1 MPKLTLS
8 FKGHV
13 IDVYH
18 LEQEETCI
26 GRNESCDI
34 SIDSLAIAPQQA
46 LIRQSNDQ
54 EYQLEAMDK
63 AFPVLL
69 NREKVEVSPLSHGD
83 VIQVGKHTL
92 SYADDVMELGADLG
106 EASDVEENPEPGD
119 ELEIDTGDT
128 GAMLQIMTGENFGRI
143 IPLARNMTRIG
154 HAGGDCAMIS
164 KRGDGYFLSLLEG
177 QNPPVVNKI
186 SIGNGTHR
194 LNSGDIV
201 EVGGI
206 KMQFHN

>member
-26 GRNESCDI
+26 GRDESCDI
-34 SIDSLAIAPQQA
+34 TIDSLAIAPQQA
-46 LIRQSNDQ
+46 LIRQSSDQ
-54 EYQLEAMDK
+54 HYQLEAMDE

-69 NREKVEVSPLSHGD
+69 NHEAVEVSPLSHGD

-106 EASDVEENPEPGD
+106 TTIEPED
-119 ELEIDTGDT
+119 EPESEDERPINNEGS

-143 IPLARNMTRIG
+143 IPLSRNMTRIG

-194 LNSGDIV
+194 LNTGDIV

-206 KMQFHN
+206 KMQFHR

>member
-26 GRNESCDI
+26 GREETCDI
-34 SIDSLAIAPQQA
+34 TIDSLAVAPQQA
-46 LIRQSNDQ
+46 LLRQSNDQ
-54 EYQLEAMDK
+54 EYQLEAMDE

-69 NREKVEVSPLSHGD
+69 NHEKVEVSTLSHGD

-92 SYADDVMELGADLG
+92 SYSDDVMELGADLG
-106 EASDVEENPEPGD
+106 ASSDAEEDPEPED
-119 ELEIDTGDT
+119 DLQIDSAGT

-143 IPLARNMTRIG
+143 IPLSRNMTRIG

-177 QNPPVVNKI
+177 NIPPVVNKI